1 MFIYLGNLL
10 EDIFGRYLCSD
21 INNIKQSLPVYW
33 KPLLLPYYSRGRYD
47 SRSSAQN
54 KCLVYLHVESIRLQ
68 TSVSWIIHD

>member
-1 MFIYLGNLL
+1 M